1 MPKVTLPDG
10 KSIDV
15 KQGASAAEAIGQ
27 ISKRL
32 LSASLAAEVNGKQV
46 DLSYVLSGDCSLKAL
61 TFDSDEGKEVF
72 WHSGSHLLA
81 QAVVRIFPTAA
92 PTIGPA
98 IEEGFYYDFADIPP
112 LKPEDL
118 ARIESEMAAIV
129 REDQPS
135 KRAELSRKEAGKLF
149 SSNRFKL
156 EMIAEI
162 PDGEHSAYYSGEKWV
177 DLCRGPH
184 LPSTGFLKAFKL
196 TKVSSAYWRADS
208 SKEQLQRIYGIAFP
222 EKKMLDEYLQRLSE
236 AEKRDHRKL
245 GVQLGLFAFHEW
257 SPGSA
262 FFLPKGTI
270 IFNELLDFLKAEYIK
285 RGYKE
290 VITPQLFN
298 KALWEQ
304 SGHWQYY
311 QENMFLLDVDDTE
324 FSLKPMNCPS
334 HCLLYNMS
342 SHSYRDLPLRIA
354 DFCMLHRNELRG
366 VLGGMTRVRK
376 FCMDDSHI
384 YCAPE
389 QIGSEID
396 GMLDFVKF
404 VYTDTFKM
412 SFVAKLS
419 TRPEKFMG
427 EISQWDA
434 AERHLEDALKK
445 NGMPYSLNAGDGAF
459 YGPKIDFLVK
469 DALGRSWQLAT
480 IQVDFQ
486 MPSRFKCEYEGAD
499 GSKHTSVML
508 HRAIIGSMERFIGVI
523 TVHFAGKFPLWLSPV
538 QVSLLAVSDTYN
550 GFAEELALRMRHAG
564 IRAEAN
570 ARQETIGAKIRDA
583 QLEKIPYMLV
593 VGQKEKES
601 GRLAV
606 RTRDGKIENDLPIDS
621 FINKSKR
628 EIETRAI

>member
-1 MPKVTLPDG
+1 
-10 KSIDV
+10 
-15 KQGASAAEAIGQ
+15 
-27 ISKRL
+27 
-32 LSASLAAEVNGKQV
+32 
-46 DLSYVLSGDCSLKAL
+46 
-61 TFDSDEGKEVF
+61 
-72 WHSGSHLLA
+72 
-81 QAVVRIFPTAA
+81 
-92 PTIGPA
+92 
-98 IEEGFYYDFADIPP
+98 
-112 LKPEDL
+112 
-118 ARIESEMAAIV
+118 
-129 REDQPS
+129 
-135 KRAELSRKEAGKLF
+135 
-149 SSNRFKL
+149 
-156 EMIAEI
+156 
-162 PDGEHSAYYSGEKWV
+162 
-177 DLCRGPH
+177 
-184 LPSTGFLKAFKL
+184 
-196 TKVSSAYWRADS
+196 
-208 SKEQLQRIYGIAFP
+208 
-222 EKKMLDEYLQRLSE
+222 
-236 AEKRDHRKL
+236 
-245 GVQLGLFAFHEW
+245 
-257 SPGSA
+257 
-262 FFLPKGTI
+262 
-270 IFNELLDFLKAEYIK
+270 
-285 RGYKE
+285 
-290 VITPQLFN
+290 
-298 KALWEQ
+298 
-304 SGHWQYY
+304 
-311 QENMFLLDVDDTE
+311 
-324 FSLKPMNCPS
+324 
-334 HCLLYNMS
+334 
-342 SHSYRDLPLRIA
+342 
-354 DFCMLHRNELRG
+354 
-366 VLGGMTRVRK
+366 MTRVRK

-523 TVHFAGKFPLWLSPV
+523 TEHFAGKFPLWLSPV

-621 FINKSKR
+621 FINKVKR